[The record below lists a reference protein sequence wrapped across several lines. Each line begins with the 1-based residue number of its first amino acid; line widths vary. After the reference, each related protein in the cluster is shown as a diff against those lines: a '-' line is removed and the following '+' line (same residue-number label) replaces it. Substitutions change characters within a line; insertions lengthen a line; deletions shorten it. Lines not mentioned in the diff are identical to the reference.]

1 MTRLLSHY
9 EYLSPLDLHHPGK
22 RRPQMRLTII
32 RLITSLITTALFLTA
47 SPLNAQDRSDDEA
60 TKKDAPSQ
68 SAREP
73 QRTNTTFGFV
83 IHGGAGTI
91 LKSNMTAE
99 TEAAY
104 REKLREALLAGYN
117 ILKNDGSGLD
127 AVEAA
132 IRILEDSPLF
142 NAGKGAV
149 LTNEGTAELDASI
162 MDGKT
167 LKAGAVAAVKHIKNP
182 ISLARLV
189 MEQSPHVMMVGE
201 GAESFAK
208 KQGVELVPQD
218 YFVTERRQKDL
229 QKAKDQEK
237 EQATPSKET
246 KPGKEQPAPA
256 DKKHGTVGA
265 VALDKSGNLA
275 AGTSTGG
282 KTNKRFGRVGDSPI
296 IGAGTY
302 ANNRTCAV
310 SGTGDGEYFIRSVL
324 AYDISALME
333 YQRMSLKDAA
343 NLVIM
348 NKLGKLGGTGGV
360 IAIDKDGQIAM
371 PFNTP
376 GMYRGYV
383 RMDGKIVIEIYK
395 D

>member
-1 MTRLLSHY
+1 MRSRIIGLLTSILAMTLL
-9 EYLSPLDLHHPGK
+9 LATLPG
-22 RRPQMRLTII
+22 R
-32 RLITSLITTALFLTA
+32 
-47 SPLNAQDRSDDEA
+47 AQDRSA
-60 TKKDAPSQ
+60 
-68 SAREP
+68 SASRS
-73 QRTNTTFGFV
+73 TGATFGFV

-99 TEAAY
+99 AEAAY
-104 REKLREALLAGYN
+104 REKMKEALLAGYN
-117 ILKNDGSGLD
+117 ILKNDGSSLD

-149 LTNEGTAELDASI
+149 LTSEGTAELDASI
-162 MDGKT
+162 MEGKS
-167 LKAGAVAAVKHIKNP
+167 LNAGAVASLKHVKNP
-182 ISLARLV
+182 ISLARMV
-189 MEQSPHVMMVGE
+189 MEKSPHVMMVGD
-201 GAESFAK
+201 GAEVFAK
-208 KQGVELVPQD
+208 QQGVELVPQD
-218 YFVTERRQKDL
+218 YFITEKRQKDL
-229 QKAKDQEK
+229 EKAKEAEKKEASPSKGANPEK
-237 EQATPSKET
+237 EQR
-246 KPGKEQPAPA
+246 PAPT
-256 DKKHGTVGA
+256 DQKHGTVGA

-282 KTNKRFGRVGDSPI
+282 MTNKKFGRVGDSPV

-310 SGTGDGEYFIRSVL
+310 SATGHGEYFIRSVV

-333 YQRMSLKDAA
+333 YKGLTLKDAA
-343 NLVIM
+343 NFVIM
-348 NKLGKLGGTGGV
+348 NKLDKLGGTGGV
-360 IAIDKDGQIAM
+360 IAIDHQGNIAM

-383 RMDGKIVIEIYK
+383 GMDGKVVVEIYK